1 MTAAD
6 VLLATGPGSELS
18 SRRRPSIG
26 LAFAVGWLT
35 LVTLAAVLAPVL
47 PLEPN
52 RGDLRDRYTGLS
64 FDHPFGTDGNGRDL
78 FARVVFGSRVAL
90 LVGVVAVLIGVVF
103 GALLG
108 TVAGYARGA
117 VDRVISTLFDAV
129 LAFPALVLATALVA
143 SRGRSVTNVV
153 VVIGL
158 VSVPL
163 FGRVARAA
171 TLSVAE
177 RDFVAAARTFGAR
190 GRQIVLGEILPLV
203 AGPVAVYAV
212 LATAIVIQV
221 EGALSFLEV
230 GVPRNTVSW
239 GSLIAAGRSQLRE
252 HPEVSLFPT
261 AVLCLTVFALA
272 VMGERLRKRYG
283 WVGTTGA

>member
-1 MTAAD
+1 MRRSFGGGVGVAIVA
-6 VLLATGPGSELS
+6 VVAVVALIGPVVVPHDPIAQE
-18 SRRRPSIG
+18 
-26 LAFAVGWLT
+26 
-35 LVTLAAVLAPVL
+35 
-47 PLEPN
+47 
-52 RGDLRDRYTGLS
+52 LRDRLLPPWFLPGGSTEHLL
-64 FDHPFGTDGNGRDL
+64 GTDGNGRDL

-90 LVGVVAVLIGVVF
+90 LVGVVAVLIGVAF

-108 TVAGYARGA
+108 TVAGYTRGV

-177 RDFVAAARTFGAR
+177 RDFVAA
-190 GRQIVLGEILPLV
+190 
-203 AGPVAVYAV
+203 
-212 LATAIVIQV
+212 
-221 EGALSFLEV
+221 
-230 GVPRNTVSW
+230 
-239 GSLIAAGRSQLRE
+239 
-252 HPEVSLFPT
+252 
-261 AVLCLTVFALA
+261 
-272 VMGERLRKRYG
+272 
-283 WVGTTGA
+283 

>member
-1 MTAAD
+1 
-6 VLLATGPGSELS
+6 VTGGR
-18 SRRRPSIG
+18 RRRPVG
-26 LAFAVGWLT
+26 LALAVGWLG
-35 LVTLAAVLAPVL
+35 LVTLAALLAPVL
-47 PLEPN
+47 PIDPN
-52 RGDLRDRYTGLS
+52 RGNLRDRYTGPTL
-64 FDHPFGTDGNGRDL
+64 DHVFGTDGNGRDL
-78 FARVVFGSRVAL
+78 FARVIFGSRVAL
-90 LVGVVAVLIGVVF
+90 LVGVVAVLIGVAF

-108 TVAGYARGA
+108 TVAGYARGPL
-117 VDRVISTLFDAV
+117 DRVISTLFDAV

-158 VSVPL
+158 ISVPL

-190 GRQIVLGEILPLV
+190 SRQVVLGEILPLV

-212 LATAIVIQV
+212 LAVGIVIQV

-230 GVPRNTVSW
+230 GVPRDTVSW
-239 GSLIAAGRSQLRE
+239 GSLIAAGRSQLRQ
-252 HPEVSLFPT
+252 HPEVALIPT

-272 VMGERLRKRYG
+272 VIGERLRKRHG
-283 WVGTTGA
+283 WVAVVS

>member
-1 MTAAD
+1 VIAD
-6 VLLATGPGSELS
+6 APARARRARPPVGTVLAL
-18 SRRRPSIG
+18 
-26 LAFAVGWLT
+26 GWLAI
-35 LVTLAAVLAPVL
+35 VTLSALLAPVL

-52 RGDLRDRYTGLS
+52 RGDLRDRYTGLTLE
-64 FDHPFGTDGNGRDL
+64 HPFGTDGNGRDL
-78 FARVVFGSRVAL
+78 FARVIFGSRVAL
-90 LVGVVAVLIGVVF
+90 LVGVVAVLIGAVL

-153 VVIGL
+153 LVIGL

-163 FGRVARAA
+163 FGRVARSA

-190 GRQIVLGEILPLV
+190 GRQVVVGEILPLV

-212 LATAIVIQV
+212 LATGIVIQV

-230 GVPRNTVSW
+230 GVPRRTVSW
-239 GSLIAAGRSQLRE
+239 GSLIAAGRSQLRP
-252 HPEVSLFPT
+252 HPEVSLIPT

-272 VMGERLRKRYG
+272 VVGERLRKRHG
-283 WVGTTGA
+283 WVALVN

>member
-1 MTAAD
+1 
-6 VLLATGPGSELS
+6 
-18 SRRRPSIG
+18 
-26 LAFAVGWLT
+26 VGWVVVVALS
-35 LVTLAAVLAPVL
+35 AVLAPVL
-47 PLEPN
+47 PIEPN
-52 RGDLRDRYTGLS
+52 RGDLRDRYTGLTS
-64 FDHPFGTDGNGRDL
+64 EHWFGTDGNGRDL
-78 FARVVFGSRVAL
+78 FARVVFGGRVAL
-90 LVGVVAVLIGVVF
+90 LVGVVAVLIGVVL
-103 GALLG
+103 GAILG

-158 VSVPL
+158 ISVPL
-163 FGRVARAA
+163 FGRVARGA

-190 GRQIVLGEILPLV
+190 GRQVVLGEILPLV

-212 LATAIVIQV
+212 LATGIVIQV

-230 GVPRNTVSW
+230 GVPRETVSW
-239 GSLIAAGRSQLRE
+239 GSLIAAGRGQLRQ
-252 HPEVSLFPT
+252 HPEVALIPT
-261 AVLCLTVFALA
+261 AVLCVTVFAFA
-272 VMGERLRKRYG
+272 VIGERLRKRFG
-283 WVGTTGA
+283 WSL

>member
-1 MTAAD
+1 VRGRLGFATA
-6 VLLATGPGSELS
+6 L
-18 SRRRPSIG
+18 
-26 LAFAVGWLT
+26 AVGWLAI
-35 LVTLAAVLAPVL
+35 VTLGAVLAPVL

-52 RGDLRDRYTGLS
+52 RGDLRDRYTGLTA
-64 FDHPFGTDGNGRDL
+64 DHWFGTDGNGRDL

-90 LVGVVAVLIGVVF
+90 LVGVVAVLLGVVI

-108 TVAGYARGA
+108 TVAGYVRGA

-129 LAFPALVLATALVA
+129 LAFPALVLATSLVA

-163 FGRVARAA
+163 FGRVARSA

-190 GRQIVLGEILPLV
+190 PRQVVVGEILPLV
-203 AGPVAVYAV
+203 AGPLAVYAV
-212 LATAIVIQV
+212 LATGIVIQV

-230 GVPRNTVSW
+230 GVPRGTVSW
-239 GSLIAAGRSQLRE
+239 GSLIADGRRELRE
-252 HPEVSLFPT
+252 HPEVALVPT
-261 AVLCLTVFALA
+261 AVLCLTVMALA
-272 VMGERLRKRYG
+272 VVGGRLRRRFN
-283 WVGTTGA
+283 WVGTPGV